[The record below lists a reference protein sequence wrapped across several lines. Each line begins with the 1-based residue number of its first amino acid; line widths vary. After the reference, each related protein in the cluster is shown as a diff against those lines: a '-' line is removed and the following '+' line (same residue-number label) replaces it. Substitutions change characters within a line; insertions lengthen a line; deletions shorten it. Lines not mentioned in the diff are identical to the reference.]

1 MISKCGAGKDSWE
14 SLGQQG
20 DQTSQSWRKST
31 LNIHWKD
38 WCWRSNH
45 LATWCEKLTHW
56 KKPWCWERLRAE
68 KEKGMT
74 EDEMVGWHHWLNRH
88 ECELTLGDSEGQGNL
103 ACCNPWRR
111 KELDRTEQRNNNK
124 SPGRQMAPSIK
135 SITHVGLIHSN
146 QEWKKTPSESVF
158 LGTDS
163 DEAYTRD
170 LKLGGD

>member
-1 MISKCGAGKDSWE
+1 MPSVFIGWTDAQDPILWPTDMKSWLIGKD
-14 SLGQQG
+14 
-20 DQTSQSWRKST
+20 
-31 LNIHWKD
+31 LNDGKD
-38 WCWRSNH
+38 CRQ
-45 LATWCEKLTHW
+45 
-56 KKPWCWERLRAE
+56 
-68 KEKGMT
+68 KEKGVT

-111 KELDRTEQRNNNK
+111 KELGRTEQRNNNK